1 MIEHADSD
9 IEVLAQGISGD
20 TQRLIERLRQN
31 SRCILLGTAS
41 MWEGIDVRGEAL
53 QVVIITRLPFDV
65 PTDPIYQARS
75 EQYSNAFMD
84 YAVPNAIMKFRQG
97 FGRLIRSSSDRGIFI
112 VMDNRLVR
120 SRYGSKFIESLP
132 PMTVNQCR
140 RKDLGECIKLWLN
153 QK

>member
-1 MIEHADSD
+1 
-9 IEVLAQGISGD
+9 
-20 TQRLIERLRQN
+20 
-31 SRCILLGTAS
+31 

-132 PMTVNQCR
+132 SMTVKQCR
-140 RKDLGECIKLWLN
+140 RDELRESIELWLN
-153 QK
+153 QT